1 LIEVSEL
8 TKRFDNFTAVDE
20 VSFTVDEGET
30 LILLGPSGCGKTTI
44 LKMINLLI
52 EPSAGRLSIKTI
64 SDLKRH
70 LEKREPQGA

>member
-1 LIEVSEL
+1 MIEVSEL

>member
-8 TKRFDNFTAVDE
+8 TKRFDDFTAVDK

-30 LILLGPSGCGKTTI
+30 LILLGPSGCGKTAT

-52 EPSAGRLSIKTI
+52 EPSAGTVRINGT
-64 SDLKRH
+64 DVRKRRP
-70 LEKREPQGA
+70 RELPARP